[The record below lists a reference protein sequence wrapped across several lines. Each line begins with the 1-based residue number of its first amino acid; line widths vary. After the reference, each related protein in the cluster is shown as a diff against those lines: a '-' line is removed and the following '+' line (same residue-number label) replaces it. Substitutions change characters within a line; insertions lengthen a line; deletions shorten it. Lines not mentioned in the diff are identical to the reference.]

1 MSPLNFFNFIVGKG
15 SSKDKEINP
24 SLDYFTEGL
33 EALREG
39 RFTYS
44 EIYFHQL
51 LKNHPGRIFWS
62 DLLTAAFHTEP
73 EQAGKKKTDKW
84 DNDEVDEDGYAKSTK
99 KTTAAPLRKST
110 VELPVDDRLADVME
124 YAWLL
129 ADITFAYLKDRRRMS
144 QSLAL
149 VYSHFVCVHM
159 QLMLHFLTMYI
170 EEQSIQG
177 GLEGYWTDDRE
188 GENPLEK
195 FPQVPLAE
203 VAPILELLECQCKY
217 LWYSFT
223 ANYTILALMMVKDSD
238 PKSRQAI
245 LYSAIDSCKV
255 LEDTLWR
262 KASENPR
269 DSLSALILRH
279 MPTASRNQAVKNE
292 VCQPELENR
301 NLYYCPVTGP
311 TPIGQETFLFVAR
324 NFNPAISVLLPL
336 TSVLPVKLI
345 VTGHGEMAPLSV
357 VQPPNQRSS
366 FHYLSWIASSDAN
379 ITPGQ
384 SPVLNEQIKFTS
396 DSIGPIATEEN
407 CLTCIIIFLTEAELV
422 AASEDD
428 ARAEE
433 IRHGTMEMVA
443 AMYGEDSV
451 EYETIENLAEDI
463 RHAELSVPSDRDIS
477 FMY

>member
-1 MSPLNFFNFIVGKG
+1 MGITA
-15 SSKDKEINP
+15 SKDKEVNP

-51 LKNHPGRIFWS
+51 LKNHPGRVFWS
-62 DLLTAAFHTEP
+62 DLLTAAFHNPPQP
-73 EQAGKKKTDKW
+73 EAGKKVSEKW
-84 DNDEVDEDGYAKSTK
+84 EGEEMDEDGFAKSTK
-99 KTTAAPLRKST
+99 KARPKIRKTT
-110 VELPVDDRLADVME
+110 VELPVDERLADVME

-129 ADITFAYLKDRRRMS
+129 ADITFAYLKDKRRMS

-177 GLEGYWTDDRE
+177 GLDGYWKSNRE
-188 GENPLEK
+188 GGNPLDTVN
-195 FPQVPLAE
+195 QVPLSE
-203 VAPILELLECQCKY
+203 VGPILELLECQCKY

-238 PKSRQAI
+238 PKTRQAI

-279 MPTASRNQAVKNE
+279 MPTASRNRGGKNDAY
-292 VCQPELENR
+292 QPETESK

-336 TSVLPVKLI
+336 TSVLPAKLVI
-345 VTGHGEMAPLSV
+345 TGHGEMAPLTV
-357 VQPPNQRSS
+357 VQPPHQRSS
-366 FHYLSWIASSDAN
+366 FHYLSWIANSEAN
-379 ITPGQ
+379 VTPGQ
-384 SPVLNEQIKFTS
+384 SPNLNAQIKFSS
-396 DSIGPIATEEN
+396 DSIAPLAIEEN

-428 ARAEE
+428 TRAEE
-433 IRHGTMEMVA
+433 IRHDTMEMVSA
-443 AMYGEDSV
+443 LYGEESPEFDIIQS
-451 EYETIENLAEDI
+451 LGEDI
-463 RHAELSVPSDRDIS
+463 RNAELSIPSDRDVA

>member
-1 MSPLNFFNFIVGKG
+1 MGAA
-15 SSKDKEINP
+15 SSKDKEVNP

-51 LKNHPGRIFWS
+51 LKNHPGRVFWS
-62 DLLTAAFHTEP
+62 DLLTAAFHTNPHQEN
-73 EQAGKKKTDKW
+73 EKKGGKWGD
-84 DNDEVDEDGYAKSTK
+84 DVDEDGFSKGTK
-99 KTTAAPLRKST
+99 KVRPQVRKSS

-129 ADITFAYLKDRRRMS
+129 ADITFAYLKDKRRMS

-177 GLEGYWTDDRE
+177 GLEGYWNNGERE
-188 GENPLEK
+188 GENPLENRN
-195 FPQVPLAE
+195 PVPLSE

-238 PKSRQAI
+238 PKTRQSI

-269 DSLSALILRH
+269 DSISALILRH
-279 MPTASRNQAVKNE
+279 MPTASRNRGGKND
-292 VCQPELENR
+292 VYQPELENK

-336 TSVLPVKLI
+336 TSVLPVKLVI
-345 VTGHGEMAPLSV
+345 TGHREMAPLSV

-366 FHYLSWIASSDAN
+366 FHYLSWIASGDTN
-379 ITPGQ
+379 VTPGQ
-384 SPVLNEQIKFTS
+384 SPVLNEQIKFSS
-396 DSIGPIATEEN
+396 DSIAPIATEEN
-407 CLTCIIIFLTEAELV
+407 CLTCIIVFLTEAELV

-443 AMYGEDSV
+443 AMYGEDSP
-451 EYETIENLAEDI
+451 EYEVIQNLGEDI
-463 RHAELSVPSDRDIS
+463 RHAELAIPSDRDVA